1 MTDRTIDTTETKES
15 RIYRLRWR
23 TLVVIALSV
32 LVIVLDATV
41 MNVALPTI
49 QRELN
54 ATNSELLWM
63 VNGYTMIFGALM
75 LTTGALRGN
84 RLGRVRLLQAGIA
97 VFGLSSIGAYL
108 SGTATHLIIWRF
120 FMGAGAAMMLP
131 AAPSLLSPTY
141 SPRKKGAGL
150 SGCGRALMPSGIA
163 LGTHYRRRAG
173 TELQLELDFSD

>member
-1 MTDRTIDTTETKES
+1 MLLS
-15 RIYRLRWR
+15 
-23 TLVVIALSV
+23 LSV

-84 RLGRVRLLQAGIA
+84 RLGRV
-97 VFGLSSIGAYL
+97 
-108 SGTATHLIIWRF
+108 
-120 FMGAGAAMMLP
+120 
-131 AAPSLLSPTY
+131 
-141 SPRKKGAGL
+141 
-150 SGCGRALMPSGIA
+150 
-163 LGTHYRRRAG
+163 
-173 TELQLELDFSD
+173 